1 MAELAEAWEDYKQ
14 KILKG
19 STRDLLTKEEAKI
32 HSFQD
37 KYGYEKTD
45 FEARWKK
52 NVNVKETTL
61 SGPPPPETKE
71 VDTTA
76 KYEAEFDEKELSQ
89 IDRLTTKAMAY
100 KKVIADKVI
109 KADGSYAKNPAATG
123 QIINFVFALLNLE
136 NGKK

>member
-19 STRDLLTKEEAKI
+19 SPRDQLSKEEAKI

-52 NVNVKETTL
+52 NATVSTPSPEVKEQ
-61 SGPPPPETKE
+61 
-71 VDTTA
+71 DTTA
-76 KYEAEFDEKELSQ
+76 KYEAEFNEYELQ
-89 IDRLTTKAMAY
+89 QLDRLTTKAMAY
-100 KKVIADKVI
+100 KKVIAEKVI

>member
-19 STRDLLTKEEAKI
+19 ATRDQLSKEEAKI

-45 FEARWKK
+45 FETRWKK
-52 NVNVKETTL
+52 NIKPSTV
-61 SGPPPPETKE
+61 SGPPPPEAKE
-71 VDTTA
+71 QDTTA
-76 KYEAEFDEKELSQ
+76 KYEAEFNEQELQQ

-100 KKVIADKVI
+100 KKVIAEKVI